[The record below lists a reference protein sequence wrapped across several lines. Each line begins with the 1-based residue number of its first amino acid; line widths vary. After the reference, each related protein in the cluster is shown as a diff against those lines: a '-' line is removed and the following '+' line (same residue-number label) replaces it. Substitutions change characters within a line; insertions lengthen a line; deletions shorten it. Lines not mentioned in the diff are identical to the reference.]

1 MGVKMTDYVS
11 RYIEHPVIEDL
22 KLKFPSVTATQVTL
36 DKEIDLMTKDGIRI
50 CSAHLFLGD
59 LV

>member
-1 MGVKMTDYVS
+1 MGVKMVDYVS
-11 RYIEHPVIEDL
+11 RYVEHPVIEDL
-22 KLKFPSVTATQVTL
+22 NFRFPSVTATQVKL

-50 CSAHLFLGD
+50 CSAHLFLKD

>member
-1 MGVKMTDYVS
+1 MTDYVS